1 MDHKAWPWKKKSM
14 EKIVV
19 ESNGEVSV
27 IFDDHIYVFLLGWK
41 MDLLCSFIYLLEICF
56 YC

>member
-1 MDHKAWPWKKKSM
+1 MDYKAWPWKKKSM
-14 EKIVV
+14 EKTVV

-41 MDLLCSFIYLLEICF
+41 MDLLCSFIYLLERCF

>member
-14 EKIVV
+14 EKTVV

-27 IFDDHIYVFLLGWK
+27 LFDDHINVF
-41 MDLLCSFIYLLEICF
+41 CC
-56 YC
+56 